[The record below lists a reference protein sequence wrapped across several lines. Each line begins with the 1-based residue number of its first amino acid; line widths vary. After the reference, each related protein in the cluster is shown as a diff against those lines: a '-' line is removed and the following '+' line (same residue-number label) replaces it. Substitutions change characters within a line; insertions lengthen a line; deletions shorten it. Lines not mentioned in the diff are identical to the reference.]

1 MTGFFEANLYQPL
14 SLVTIAAL
22 DDIEGYTVDYC
33 AADIFPATDETA
45 NSGRF
50 PVQKTDEDH
59 DYNIENL
66 SPIDIDEATA
76 QEAQINAQSSP
87 FSERLNIQHCALQN
101 FSPKENFDL
110 IVSNPPY
117 FRKTTKS
124 NNRRR
129 ALARD
134 NETLNLEY
142 LIEKSYDLL
151 SNNGNLSLVT
161 PAYEFEII
169 EAIAQNKGFFITRIC
184 WVKGNNNSPTKR
196 VLINL
201 SKKKDQVK
209 ENYLTIEKSR
219 HNFTEEYR
227 DLCKN
232 FYAKI

>member
-1 MTGFFEANLYQPL
+1 MTFHFKSFSITQEQSAMKVGTDGVLLGAWSSPTSYPHKILDIGTGTGL
-14 SLVTIAAL
+14 IAIMLAQR
-22 DDIEGYTVDYC
+22 
-33 AADIFPATDETA
+33 FTDSEIHA
-45 NSGRF
+45 
-50 PVQKTDEDH
+50 
-59 DYNIENL
+59 
-66 SPIDIDEATA
+66 IDIDEATA

-87 FSERLNIQHCALQN
+87 FSERLKIQHCALQN

-151 SNNGNLSLVT
+151 SNNGNLSLIT

-209 ENYLTIEKSR
+209 ENYLTIEKNR

-227 DLCKN
+227 DLCKD
-232 FYAKI
+232 FYVKM